1 MTPDIS
7 APDTSGGEMN
17 KYAMI
22 GYYPNAVS
30 GGVYAVGNEGV
41 TVDEAK
47 EHATREDLECFQLF
61 PLRAK
66 PTGPHRFYRRDE
78 DGQYKH
84 GRSREFA
91 ARLSG
96 YVGSLIEK
104 DVAGK

>member
-1 MTPDIS
+1 
-7 APDTSGGEMN
+7 MN

-22 GYYPNAVS
+22 GYYPNDVS
-30 GGVYAVGNEGV
+30 GQVYAVGNEGV

-47 EHATREDLECFQLF
+47 EHAAREGLELFQLF
-61 PLRAK
+61 PLRDK

-78 DGQYKH
+78 DGEYKH

-96 YVGSLIEK
+96 YVARLIEK
-104 DVAGK
+104 DEAGE